1 MEEADDV
8 LESLVTPDRICGRG
22 CRADH
27 AGRSRSAQTTLR
39 VPVVSRTVF
48 YLPAWTAEKQGFF
61 KDEGLDVK
69 IEVYDGS
76 EKIFHDLRAGTHQ
89 IAIASIESVIA
100 ESYKG
105 GTLRIVAGIAKRPP
119 HFIIAQ
125 PEIKTLADLKGKTI
139 GVVSMHEGTTFF
151 VADIAKAGGFA
162 LSDVKVEAV
171 GGSPT
176 RARLLKERKID
187 MGLQPYPLS
196 YEAEAQGFTNLGAMA
211 KLVPDYQFVSV
222 MVDENWASKN
232 RAGARRLSQGAAT
245 RHRIH
250 VRASRRI
257 GGARRQ
263 GAAHQPGFCAARA
276 RGHAQHGHHVA
287 RSVADGRQPAAG
299 VQHHAAGR
307 CAWRATYRSN
317 RRNSSTRATS
327 PRAGNSERLLPA
339 ARLDLPEPR
348 PRCLPGASSCW
359 MRRAAIVPLPIAVAI
374 HGCAGLATSPTANT
388 PRQDVS
394 MLPSTTR

>member
-1 MEEADDV
+1 MSWRAWSRRIAYAAAAIV
-8 LESLVTPDRICGRG
+8 LMTPAI
-22 CRADH
+22 AQ
-27 AGRSRSAQTTLR
+27 SQTTLR

-100 ESYKG
+100 EAYKG

-162 LSDVKVEAV
+162 LGDVKVEAV

-232 RAGARRLSQGAAT
+232 RRVLAGFLKALRRGTEYMFAHPDESAELGAKELRTSPAFARRALEDTLSMDIMARDLSLT
-245 RHRIH
+245 D
-250 VRASRRI
+250 ASLRRVFSI
-257 GGARRQ
+257 MQ
-263 GAAHQPGFCAARA
+263 Q
-276 RGHAQHGHHVA
+276 
-287 RSVADGRQPAAG
+287 AG
-299 VQHHAAGR
+299 VLGR
-307 CAWRATYRSN
+307 
-317 RRNSSTRATS
+317 
-327 PRAGNSERLLPA
+327 
-339 ARLDLPEPR
+339 DLPFEP
-348 PRCLPGASSCW
+348 AKFVDESY
-359 MRRAAIVPLPIAVAI
+359 
-374 HGCAGLATSPTANT
+374 LAES
-388 PRQDVS
+388 RK
-394 MLPSTTR
+394 

>member
-1 MEEADDV
+1 MSWRAWSCRIAYAAAAVV
-8 LESLVTPDRICGRG
+8 LMTP
-22 CRADH
+22 AV
-27 AGRSRSAQTTLR
+27 AQSQTTLR

-100 ESYKG
+100 EAYKG

-162 LSDVKVEAV
+162 LGDVKVEAV

-232 RAGARRLSQGAAT
+232 RRVLAGFLKALRRGTEYMFAHPDESAELGAKELRTSPAFARRALEDTLSMDIMARDLSLAD
-245 RHRIH
+245 
-250 VRASRRI
+250 ASLRRVFSI
-257 GGARRQ
+257 MQ
-263 GAAHQPGFCAARA
+263 Q
-276 RGHAQHGHHVA
+276 
-287 RSVADGRQPAAG
+287 AG
-299 VQHHAAGR
+299 VLGR
-307 CAWRATYRSN
+307 
-317 RRNSSTRATS
+317 
-327 PRAGNSERLLPA
+327 
-339 ARLDLPEPR
+339 DLPFEP
-348 PRCLPGASSCW
+348 AKFVDESY
-359 MRRAAIVPLPIAVAI
+359 
-374 HGCAGLATSPTANT
+374 LAES
-388 PRQDVS
+388 RK
-394 MLPSTTR
+394 

>member
-1 MEEADDV
+1 MSWRAWSRRIAYAAAAVV
-8 LESLVTPDRICGRG
+8 LIAPGIAQS
-22 CRADH
+22 
-27 AGRSRSAQTTLR
+27 QTTLR

-100 ESYKG
+100 EAYNG

-162 LSDVKVEAV
+162 LGDVKVEAV

-176 RARLLKERKID
+176 RARLLRERKID

-232 RAGARRLSQGAAT
+232 RRVLAGFLKALRRGTEYMFAHPDESAELGAKELRTSPAFARRALEDTLSMDIMARDLSLAD
-245 RHRIH
+245 
-250 VRASRRI
+250 ASLRRVFSI
-257 GGARRQ
+257 MQ
-263 GAAHQPGFCAARA
+263 Q
-276 RGHAQHGHHVA
+276 
-287 RSVADGRQPAAG
+287 AG
-299 VQHHAAGR
+299 VLGR
-307 CAWRATYRSN
+307 
-317 RRNSSTRATS
+317 
-327 PRAGNSERLLPA
+327 
-339 ARLDLPEPR
+339 DLPFEP
-348 PRCLPGASSCW
+348 AKFVDESY
-359 MRRAAIVPLPIAVAI
+359 
-374 HGCAGLATSPTANT
+374 LAES
-388 PRQDVS
+388 RK
-394 MLPSTTR
+394 